1 MPTRKTVQ
9 QNNGGYDPSS
19 PSLEVRFTESQLS
32 GSRRQL
38 IRAILDNHEE
48 TFFLSSREMA
58 KRYNVDAATIVRTIQ
73 ALGYER
79 FADFAADLR
88 THFVKQITPYTVLK
102 AATQENRSVKD
113 QIFLC
118 LERDTES
125 MSVLRSRIDIDK
137 VVELAKLI
145 HHSRHILVV
154 GVDLAASLAWLLAY
168 GLTPLGFFAEAPVGS
183 TGNLQH
189 KIDLMTSKDLLI
201 GISFGRCLRETTE
214 AVIRAKA
221 RGVPTFGITDGD
233 TTPIAMHC
241 DDHLLASNSSPS
253 FTGSYVAPVALIN
266 TIVVAC
272 THLQP
277 KRALELLGRT
287 EEEYR
292 TGARWYKE
300 PVRRVRLGQESNNN
314 NSAAKQSTKKT
325 PKRRHTT
332 AKKLN

>member
-1 MPTRKTVQ
+1 MPTR
-9 QNNGGYDPSS
+9 NALGSNDGSYDAPSS
-19 PSLEVRFTESQLS
+19 SLEVRITQSKLS
-32 GSRRQL
+32 DSRRQL

-58 KRYNVDAATIVRTIQ
+58 KRYKVDAATIVRTIQ

-88 THFVKQITPYTVLK
+88 HHFVKQITPYTVLK
-102 AATQENRSVKD
+102 AATQEKRSVTD
-113 QIFLC
+113 QVRLC
-118 LERDTES
+118 LERDTEGLR
-125 MSVLRSRIDIDK
+125 VLRSRLEPDR

-145 HHSRHILVV
+145 HRSRRILVV

-168 GLTPLGFFAEAPVGS
+168 GLTPLGFDAEAPVGS

-189 KIDLMTSKDLLI
+189 KIDVLTSKDLLI

-214 AVIRAKA
+214 AILRARA

-233 TTPIAMHC
+233 TTPIAMHS
-241 DDHLLASNSSPS
+241 DAHLVAPTSSPS
-253 FTGSYVAPVALIN
+253 FAGSYVAPVALIN
-266 TIVVAC
+266 TIIVAC

-292 TGARWYKE
+292 TGARWYQE
-300 PVRRVRLGQESNNN
+300 PPRRLRPVSQGNNTVTGN
-314 NSAAKQSTKKT
+314 NSRRSTRKKS
-325 PKRRHTT
+325 
-332 AKKLN
+332 

>member
-1 MPTRKTVQ
+1 MPARKTAQ
-9 QNNGGYDPSS
+9 SNDGSYDSAS
-19 PSLEVRFTESQLS
+19 PSLEVRFTQSQLS

-73 ALGYER
+73 ALGYEK

-88 THFVKQITPYTVLK
+88 NHFVKQITPYTVLK

-113 QIFLC
+113 QVLLC

-145 HHSRHILVV
+145 HRSRHILVI
-154 GVDLAASLAWLLAY
+154 GVDLAASLSWLLAY

-189 KIDLMTSKDLLI
+189 KIDLLTSKDLLI
-201 GISFGRCLRETTE
+201 AISFGRCLRETTE

-221 RGVPTFGITDGD
+221 RGVPTFGITDVD

-241 DDHLLASNSSPS
+241 EDRLLASNSSPS

-300 PVRRVRLGQESNNN
+300 PPRRIRAVNSDNNGGPTT
-314 NSAAKQSTKKT
+314 AKQSTKKSS
-325 PKRRHTT
+325 KRQRGS
-332 AKKLN
+332 

>member
-1 MPTRKTVQ
+1 M
-9 QNNGGYDPSS
+9 
-19 PSLEVRFTESQLS
+19 
-32 GSRRQL
+32 
-38 IRAILDNHEE
+38 
-48 TFFLSSREMA
+48 
-58 KRYNVDAATIVRTIQ
+58 RTIQ

-113 QIFLC
+113 QILLC

-137 VVELAKLI
+137 VVELAKQI
-145 HHSRHILVV
+145 HRARHILVV
-154 GVDLAASLAWLLAY
+154 GIDLAAALSWLLAY

-189 KIDLMTSKDLLI
+189 KIDLLSNRDLLI
-201 GISFGRCLRETTE
+201 AISFGRCLRETTE
-214 AVIRAKA
+214 AVLRAKA
-221 RGVPTFGITDGD
+221 RAVPTFGITDGD

-325 PKRRHTT
+325 PKRRNTT
-332 AKKLN
+332 AKKLS